1 MLTTGIQVSIQTA
14 SVGIFICMENIQSPT
29 FPLAQSLP
37 GIESEILETQG
48 RIPAY
53 ILAAAN
59 ANPDSAA
66 SLAKLVKTV
75 LFGGTLPAK
84 IKLAMAVQ
92 TAKQLGSPYAIAHFQ
107 RLTAAAGASTDP
119 RTPAALAYARNLTA
133 DAHGIKDSQFAAA
146 RQQFNDAQL
155 IELTMVVC
163 FLNFFIRLVQGLGVQ
178 PEAWLKSTKPSV
190 PPHVTNHLTTARVAL
205 ASDAEFASGQA
216 ILERWAP
223 GAPGNSLGVGIPNSV
238 RAMVHVPDIYQA
250 WSGKQ
255 QPPRPNSVPRSTLLQ
270 VSLAVSK
277 LNGCRYCVLHQ
288 ISGLRR
294 QGVDVAK
301 LVALEKSD
309 AALSP
314 DERAAVVFAR
324 KLTSTPASVTEAD
337 RVALAA
343 HFPGALAY
351 DVLYQVCRF
360 AFMNR
365 FTDTLRLPSEDE
377 AVNVYKETFGKSY
390 TSPDGYK

>member
-1 MLTTGIQVSIQTA
+1 MSQRSVSLGIV
-14 SVGIFICMENIQSPT
+14 VGMERIQSST
-29 FPLAQSLP
+29 FPLAASLP
-37 GIESEILETQG
+37 GLETDSLETQG
-48 RIPAY
+48 RMPAY
-53 ILAAAN
+53 LLAAAN
-59 ANPDSAA
+59 ANPDSAK

-75 LFGGTLPAK
+75 LFGGTLPAAL
-84 IKLAMAVQ
+84 KLAMAVQ

-107 RLTAAAGASTDP
+107 RLVAAAGTPADP
-119 RTPAALAYARNLTA
+119 RTSAALAYARNLTA

-163 FLNFFIRLVQGLGVQ
+163 FLNFFVRLVQGLGVQ
-178 PEAWLKSTKPSV
+178 PEAWLASTKPAL
-190 PPHVTNHLTTARVAL
+190 PPRVTNHRSTARVAL
-205 ASDAEFASGQA
+205 ASDDELSAGQA
-216 ILERWAP
+216 IIGRWAP

-238 RAMVHVPDIYQA
+238 RAMIHVPDIYQA
-250 WSGKQ
+250 WSGKP

-277 LNGCRYCVLHQ
+277 FNGCRYCVLHQ
-288 ISGLRR
+288 ISGLRK

-309 AALSP
+309 TALAP
-314 DERAAVVFAR
+314 DERAAVAFAR
-324 KLTSTPASVTEAD
+324 KLTSTPSSVKEAD

-343 HFPGALAY
+343 LFPGALAY

-390 TSPDGYK
+390 PSPDGYK

>member
-1 MLTTGIQVSIQTA
+1 MGT
-14 SVGIFICMENIQSPT
+14 FQSRT
-29 FPLAQSLP
+29 FPLAASLP
-37 GIESEILETQG
+37 GLETDLLETQG
-48 RIPAY
+48 KTPAY
-53 ILAAAN
+53 VLAAAN
-59 ANPDSAA
+59 ANPDSAKA
-66 SLAKLVKTV
+66 LAKLIKTV
-75 LFGGTLPAK
+75 LFGGTLPATL
-84 IKLAMAVQ
+84 KLAMGLQ

-107 RLTAAAGASTDP
+107 RLTAAAGTSADP
-119 RTPAALAYARNLTA
+119 RTSAALTYARNLTA

-178 PEAWLKSTKPSV
+178 PEAWLASTKPAL
-190 PPHVTNHLTTARVAL
+190 PPRLTNHLSMARVAL
-205 ASDAEFASGQA
+205 ASDDELSAGQA
-216 ILERWAP
+216 IIERWAP

-238 RAMVHVPDIYQA
+238 RAMIHVPDIYQA
-250 WSGKQ
+250 WSGKP

-288 ISGLRR
+288 ISGLRK

-309 AALSP
+309 AALTP

-324 KLTSTPASVTEAD
+324 KLTLTPASVTEAD

>member
-1 MLTTGIQVSIQTA
+1 MSQQSASLGI
-14 SVGIFICMENIQSPT
+14 VGGMGTFQSPT
-29 FPLAQSLP
+29 FPLAASLT
-37 GIESEILETQG
+37 GLDADLLETQG
-48 RIPAY
+48 KIPAY

-59 ANPDSAA
+59 VNPESAK

-75 LFGGTLPAK
+75 LFGGTLPATL
-84 IKLAMAVQ
+84 KLAMSVQ

-107 RLTAAAGASTDP
+107 RLTAAAGTSTDP
-119 RTPAALAYARNLTA
+119 RTSAALAYARNLTV

-163 FLNFFIRLVQGLGVQ
+163 FLNFFVRLVQGLGVQ
-178 PEAWLKSTKPSV
+178 PEAWLASTKPAL
-190 PPHVTNHLTTARVAL
+190 PKRIANHLATARVTL
-205 ASDAEFASGQA
+205 ASDDELSAGQA

-238 RAMVHVPDIYQA
+238 RAMIHVPDIYQA

-255 QPPRPNSVPRSTLLQ
+255 QPARPNSVPRSTLLQ

-288 ISGLRR
+288 ISGLRK

-301 LVALEKSD
+301 LIALEKSD

-324 KLTSTPASVTEAD
+324 KLTSAPASVTEAD
-337 RVALAA
+337 RVALAV

>member
-1 MLTTGIQVSIQTA
+1 MSLSLASLGIVDGMGT
-14 SVGIFICMENIQSPT
+14 FQSPT
-29 FPLAQSLP
+29 FPLAVAATGVDADL
-37 GIESEILETQG
+37 LETQG
-48 RIPAY
+48 KIPAY

-59 ANPDSAA
+59 ANPDSAK

-75 LFGGTLPAK
+75 LFGGTLPAS

-92 TAKQLGSPYAIAHFQ
+92 TAKQLGSPYATAHFQ
-107 RLTAAAGASTDP
+107 RLATAAGPSTD
-119 RTPAALAYARNLTA
+119 RRKATALIYARNLTQN
-133 DAHGIKDSQFAAA
+133 AHGITDAQFTEA

-163 FLNFFIRLVQGLGVQ
+163 FLNFFVRLVQGLGVQ
-178 PEAWLKSTKPSV
+178 PEAWLTSTKPAL
-190 PPHVTNHLTTARVAL
+190 PPRVANHLSTARVTL
-205 ASDAEFASGQA
+205 ASDDELSAAQA

-223 GAPGNSLGVGIPNSV
+223 GAPGNTLGVGIPNSV
-238 RAMVHVPDIYQA
+238 RAMIHVPDLYMA
-250 WSGKQ
+250 WSGKP
-255 QPPRPNSVPRSTLLQ
+255 QPARPNSVPRSTLLQ

-288 ISGLRR
+288 ISGLRK

-309 AALSP
+309 AALAP

-324 KLTSTPASVTEAD
+324 KLTSSPVSVTEAD

>member
-1 MLTTGIQVSIQTA
+1 MSQRSASLGIVDGMGT
-14 SVGIFICMENIQSPT
+14 FQSRT
-29 FPLAQSLP
+29 FPLAASLP
-37 GIESEILETQG
+37 GLETDLLETQG
-48 RIPAY
+48 KTPAY

-59 ANPDSAA
+59 ANPDSAKA
-66 SLAKLVKTV
+66 LAKLVKTV
-75 LFGGTLPAK
+75 LFGGTLPATL
-84 IKLAMAVQ
+84 KLAMAVQ
-92 TAKQLGSPYAIAHFQ
+92 TANEIGSPYAVAHFK
-107 RLTAAAGASTDP
+107 RLAKAAGPCTD
-119 RTPAALAYARNLTA
+119 RRMATALLYARNLTLK
-133 DAHGIKDSQFAAA
+133 AHGITDAQFVGA

-178 PEAWLKSTKPSV
+178 PEAWLASTKPV
-190 PPHVTNHLTTARVAL
+190 LPPRVTNHLSTARVAL
-205 ASDAEFASGQA
+205 ASDDELSAGQA
-216 ILERWAP
+216 IIERWAP

-238 RAMVHVPDIYQA
+238 RAMIHVPDIYQA
-250 WSGKQ
+250 WSGKP

-277 LNGCRYCVLHQ
+277 INGCRYCVLHQ
-288 ISGLRR
+288 ISGLRK

-309 AALSP
+309 AALAP

-324 KLTSTPASVTEAD
+324 KLTLTPASVTEAD

>member
-1 MLTTGIQVSIQTA
+1 
-14 SVGIFICMENIQSPT
+14 MERIQSST
-29 FPLAQSLP
+29 FPLAASLT
-37 GIESEILETQG
+37 GLETDLLETQG
-48 RIPAY
+48 KTPAY

-59 ANPDSAA
+59 ANPDSAK

-75 LFGGTLPAK
+75 LFGGTLPATL
-84 IKLAMAVQ
+84 KLAMGLQ
-92 TAKQLGSPYAIAHFQ
+92 TSKQLGSTYAIAHFQ
-107 RLTAAAGASTDP
+107 RLTIAAGALTDP
-119 RTPAALAYARNLTA
+119 RTSAALAYARNLTA

-178 PEAWLKSTKPSV
+178 PEAWLASTKPV
-190 PPHVTNHLTTARVAL
+190 LPPRVTNHLSTARVAL
-205 ASDAEFASGQA
+205 ASDDELSAGQA
-216 ILERWAP
+216 IIERWAP

-238 RAMVHVPDIYQA
+238 RAMIHVPDIYQA
-250 WSGKQ
+250 WSGKP

-277 LNGCRYCVLHQ
+277 INGCRYCVLHQ
-288 ISGLRR
+288 ISGLRK

-309 AALSP
+309 AALST

-377 AVNVYKETFGKSY
+377 AVNVYKETFGKFY

>member
-1 MLTTGIQVSIQTA
+1 MSIQTPMA
-14 SVGIFICMENIQSPT
+14 GIFMYMEKIQSPI
-29 FPLAQSLP
+29 FPLALSIQ
-37 GIESEILETQG
+37 GIDADLLETPG

-66 SLAKLVKTV
+66 ALAKLVKTV
-75 LFGGTLPAK
+75 LFGGTIPAK
-84 IKLAMAVQ
+84 IKLAMAEQ
-92 TAKQLGSPYAIAHFQ
+92 TAKQLGSPYAIAHFR
-107 RLTAAAGASTDP
+107 RLATAAGVSTDP
-119 RTPAALAYARNLTA
+119 RTAAALAYARNLTA
-133 DAHGIKDSQFAAA
+133 DAHGIKDPQFSAA

-163 FLNFFIRLVQGLGVQ
+163 FLNFFVRLVQGLGVQ
-178 PEAWLKSTKPSV
+178 PEAWLKSTKPSL
-190 PPHVTNHLTTARVAL
+190 PTSEPNHLATARVAL

-216 ILERWAP
+216 ILDRWAP
-223 GAPGNSLGVGIPNSV
+223 GAPGNSLGVGIPNSI

-250 WSGKQ
+250 WLGKQ
-255 QPPRPNSVPRSTLLQ
+255 QPTRPNSVPRSTLLQ

-309 AALSP
+309 AALTA

-324 KLTSTPASVTEAD
+324 KLTAKPSDITEAD
-337 RVALAA
+337 RAALAV

-377 AVNVYKETFGKSY
+377 AVNVYRETFGKSY

>member
-1 MLTTGIQVSIQTA
+1 MLMSQLSLSLGMVVS
-14 SVGIFICMENIQSPT
+14 MEFIQSST
-29 FPLAQSLP
+29 FPLAASLP
-37 GIESEILETQG
+37 GLETDLLETKG
-48 RIPAY
+48 KTPAY

-59 ANPDSAA
+59 ANPDSAK
-66 SLAKLVKTV
+66 SLAKLVRTV
-75 LFGGTLPAK
+75 LFGGTLPATL
-84 IKLAMAVQ
+84 KLAMAVQ

-107 RLTAAAGASTDP
+107 RLTIAAGASTDP
-119 RTPAALAYARNLTA
+119 RTSAALAYARNLTA
-133 DAHGIKDSQFAAA
+133 DAHGIKDPQFVAA
-146 RQQFNDAQL
+146 RQLFNDAQL

-163 FLNFFIRLVQGLGVQ
+163 FLNFFVRLVQGLGVQ
-178 PEAWLKSTKPSV
+178 PEAWLTSTKPAL
-190 PPHVTNHLTTARVAL
+190 PPRVTNHLSTARVTL
-205 ASDAEFASGQA
+205 ASDDELSAGQA

-238 RAMVHVPDIYQA
+238 RAMIHVPDIYQA
-250 WSGKQ
+250 WSGKP

-288 ISGLRR
+288 ISGLRK

-309 AALSP
+309 AALTP

-324 KLTSTPASVTEAD
+324 KLTSAPVSVTEAD

-343 HFPGALAY
+343 YFPGALAY

>member
-1 MLTTGIQVSIQTA
+1 MLTTGIRVSIQTA
-14 SVGIFICMENIQSPT
+14 AVGIFICMENIQSPT
-29 FPLAQSLP
+29 FPQAQSLT
-37 GIESEILETQG
+37 GINADVLETQG
-48 RIPAY
+48 RIPAF

-66 SLAKLVKTV
+66 SLAKLVRTV
-75 LFGGTLPAK
+75 LFGGTLPSTV
-84 IKLAMAVQ
+84 KLAMAVQ

-107 RLTAAAGASTDP
+107 RLAASAGTSTDA
-119 RTPAALAYARNLTA
+119 RTSAALAYARNLTA
-133 DAHGIKDSQFAAA
+133 DAHGIKDPQFMAA
-146 RQQFNDAQL
+146 RQQFNDAQI

-163 FLNFFIRLVQGLGVQ
+163 FLNFFVRLVQGLGVQ
-178 PEAWLKSTKPSV
+178 PEAWLKTTKPSV
-190 PPHVTNHLTTARVAL
+190 PAPVTNHLTAARVAL
-205 ASDAEFASGQA
+205 ASDDELSAGQA

-324 KLTSTPASVTEAD
+324 KLTSNPAGITEAD
-337 RVALAA
+337 RAALAV
-343 HFPGALAY
+343 HFPGTLAY

>member
-1 MLTTGIQVSIQTA
+1 MATL
-14 SVGIFICMENIQSPT
+14 QSPV
-29 FPLAQSLP
+29 FPLATTISGVDTDLL
-37 GIESEILETQG
+37 ESQG

-53 ILAAAN
+53 ILATAH
-59 ANPDSAA
+59 ANPDSVT
-66 SLAKLVKTV
+66 SLVKLVKTV

-107 RLTAAAGASTDP
+107 RLAASVGTSTDP
-119 RTPAALAYARNLTA
+119 RTPTALAYARNLTA
-133 DAHGIKDSQFAAA
+133 DAHGIKDPQFMAA
-146 RQQFNDAQL
+146 RQQFNDAQI

-163 FLNFFIRLVQGLGVQ
+163 FLNFFVRLVQGLGVQ
-178 PEAWLKSTKPSV
+178 PEAWLKTTKPSL
-190 PPHVTNHLTTARVAL
+190 PAPVTNHLTAARVAL
-205 ASDAEFASGQA
+205 ASDDELSAGQS
-216 ILERWAP
+216 ILDRWAP

-309 AALSP
+309 AALNP

-324 KLTSTPASVTEAD
+324 KLTAKPSGITEAD
-337 RVALAA
+337 RAALAM
-343 HFPGALAY
+343 HFPGAHAY

-365 FTDTLRLPSEDE
+365 FTDTLQLPSEDE
-377 AVNVYKETFGKSY
+377 AVNVYQETFGKSY

>member
-1 MLTTGIQVSIQTA
+1 
-14 SVGIFICMENIQSPT
+14 MERIQSST
-29 FPLAQSLP
+29 FALAASLP
-37 GIESEILETQG
+37 GLETDLLETQG
-48 RIPAY
+48 KTPAY

-59 ANPDSAA
+59 ANPDSAKA
-66 SLAKLVKTV
+66 LAKLIKTV
-75 LFGGTLPAK
+75 LFGGTLPSTL
-84 IKLAMAVQ
+84 KLAMAVQ
-92 TAKQLGSPYAIAHFQ
+92 TAKQLASPYAIAHFQ
-107 RLTAAAGASTDP
+107 RLTAANGTSTDP
-119 RTPAALAYARNLTA
+119 RTSAALAYARNLTA

-163 FLNFFIRLVQGLGVQ
+163 FLNFFVRLVQGLGVQ
-178 PEAWLKSTKPSV
+178 PEAWLVSTKPAL
-190 PPHVTNHLTTARVAL
+190 PPRVTNHLSAARVTL
-205 ASDAEFASGQA
+205 ASDDELSAGQA

-238 RAMVHVPDIYQA
+238 RAMIHVPDIYQA
-250 WSGKQ
+250 WSGKP

-288 ISGLRR
+288 ISGLRK

-309 AALSP
+309 TALAP
-314 DERAAVVFAR
+314 DERAAVAFAR

-343 HFPGALAY
+343 LFPGALAY

>member
-1 MLTTGIQVSIQTA
+1 MLTTGIRVSIQTA

-29 FPLAQSLP
+29 FPLAQSLT
-37 GIESEILETQG
+37 GINADLLETQG

-59 ANPDSAA
+59 ANPDSAKA
-66 SLAKLVKTV
+66 LAKLVKTV
-75 LFGGTLPAK
+75 LFGGTLPATV
-84 IKLAMAVQ
+84 KLAMAVQ

-107 RLTAAAGASTDP
+107 RLTTAAGASTDP
-119 RTPAALAYARNLTA
+119 RTSAALAYARNLTA
-133 DAHGIKDSQFAAA
+133 DAHGIKDPQFVAA

-178 PEAWLKSTKPSV
+178 PEAWLASTKPAL
-190 PPHVTNHLTTARVAL
+190 PARVTNHLSMARVTL
-205 ASDAEFASGQA
+205 ASDDELSAGQA

-238 RAMVHVPDIYQA
+238 RAMIHVPDIYQA
-250 WSGKQ
+250 WSGKP
-255 QPPRPNSVPRSTLLQ
+255 QPVRPNSVPRSTLLQ

-309 AALSP
+309 AALAP

-324 KLTSTPASVTEAD
+324 KLTAKPSGITEAD
-337 RVALAA
+337 RAALAV

>member
-1 MLTTGIQVSIQTA
+1 MLIGHERTSLGIVVS
-14 SVGIFICMENIQSPT
+14 MERIQSST
-29 FPLAQSLP
+29 FPLAASLP
-37 GIESEILETQG
+37 GLETDLLETQG
-48 RIPAY
+48 KTPAY

-59 ANPDSAA
+59 ANPDSAKA
-66 SLAKLVKTV
+66 LAKLIKTV
-75 LFGGTLPAK
+75 LFGGTLPSTL
-84 IKLAMAVQ
+84 KLAMAVQ
-92 TAKQLGSPYAIAHFQ
+92 IAKQLGSPYALAHFK
-107 RLTAAAGASTDP
+107 RLANAAGTSTDP
-119 RTPAALAYARNLTA
+119 RTSAALAYARNLTA

-163 FLNFFIRLVQGLGVQ
+163 FLNFFVRLVQGLGVQ
-178 PEAWLKSTKPSV
+178 PEAWLVSTKPAL
-190 PPHVTNHLTTARVAL
+190 PPRVTNHLSAARVAL
-205 ASDAEFASGQA
+205 ASDDELSAGQA
-216 ILERWAP
+216 IIERWAP

-238 RAMVHVPDIYQA
+238 RAMIHVPDIYQA
-250 WSGKQ
+250 WSGKP

-288 ISGLRR
+288 ISGLRK

-309 AALSP
+309 AALAP

>member
-1 MLTTGIQVSIQTA
+1 MSQLFSSIGIVVS
-14 SVGIFICMENIQSPT
+14 MEIIQSST
-29 FPLAQSLP
+29 FPLAPSLT
-37 GIESEILETQG
+37 GLDADLLETQG
-48 RIPAY
+48 KMPAY
-53 ILAAAN
+53 LLAAAN
-59 ANPDSAA
+59 ANPDSAK
-66 SLAKLVKTV
+66 SLAKLVRTV
-75 LFGGTLPAK
+75 LFGGTLPSTLK
-84 IKLAMAVQ
+84 VAMAEQ
-92 TAKQLGSPYAIAHFQ
+92 TAKEIGSPYALAHFK
-107 RLTAAAGASTDP
+107 RLANAAGPCTD
-119 RTPAALAYARNLTA
+119 RRMATALMYARNLTLK
-133 DAHGIKDSQFAAA
+133 AHGITDAQFVAA

-178 PEAWLKSTKPSV
+178 PEAWLASTKPAL
-190 PPHVTNHLTTARVAL
+190 PPRVTNHLSTARVTL
-205 ASDAEFASGQA
+205 ASDDELSAGQA
-216 ILERWAP
+216 IIERWAP

-238 RAMVHVPDIYQA
+238 RAMIHVPDIYQA
-250 WSGKQ
+250 WSGKP

-288 ISGLRR
+288 ISGLRK

-309 AALSP
+309 AALNP

-324 KLTSTPASVTEAD
+324 KLTSAPASITEAD

>member
-1 MLTTGIQVSIQTA
+1 MLIGHERTSLGIVVS
-14 SVGIFICMENIQSPT
+14 MERIQSST
-29 FPLAQSLP
+29 FPLAAYLP
-37 GIESEILETQG
+37 GLETDSLETHG
-48 RIPAY
+48 RTPAY
-53 ILAAAN
+53 LLAAAN
-59 ANPDSAA
+59 ANPDSAK
-66 SLAKLVKTV
+66 SLVKLVKTV
-75 LFGGTLPAK
+75 LFGGTLPATL
-84 IKLAMAVQ
+84 KLAMAVQ
-92 TAKQLGSPYAIAHFQ
+92 TSKQLGSTYALAHFN
-107 RLTAAAGASTDP
+107 RLANAAGTSPDP
-119 RTPAALAYARNLTA
+119 RTSAALAYARNLTA
-133 DAHGIKDSQFAAA
+133 DAHGIRDSQFAAA

-163 FLNFFIRLVQGLGVQ
+163 FLNFFVRLVQGLGVQ
-178 PEAWLKSTKPSV
+178 PEAWLASTKPAL
-190 PPHVTNHLTTARVAL
+190 PPRVTNHLSTARVAL
-205 ASDAEFASGQA
+205 ASDDELSAGQA
-216 ILERWAP
+216 IIERWAP

-238 RAMVHVPDIYQA
+238 RAMIHVPDIYQA
-250 WSGKQ
+250 WSGKP

-277 LNGCRYCVLHQ
+277 INGCRYCVLHQ
-288 ISGLRR
+288 ISGLRK

-309 AALSP
+309 AALST

>member
-1 MLTTGIQVSIQTA
+1 MATL
-14 SVGIFICMENIQSPT
+14 QSPV
-29 FPLAQSLP
+29 FPLATTISGVDTDLL
-37 GIESEILETQG
+37 ESQG

-53 ILAAAN
+53 ILATAH
-59 ANPDSAA
+59 ANPDSTT
-66 SLAKLVKTV
+66 SLVKLVKTV

-84 IKLAMAVQ
+84 LKLAMAVQ

-107 RLTAAAGASTDP
+107 RMAASVGTSTDP
-119 RTPAALAYARNLTA
+119 RTPTALAYARNLTA
-133 DAHGIKDSQFAAA
+133 DAHGIKDPQFMAA
-146 RQQFNDAQL
+146 RQQFNDAQI

-163 FLNFFIRLVQGLGVQ
+163 FLNFFVRLVQGLGVQ
-178 PEAWLKSTKPSV
+178 PEAWLKTTKPSL
-190 PPHVTNHLTTARVAL
+190 PAAVTNHLTAARVAL
-205 ASDAEFASGQA
+205 ASDDELSAGQS
-216 ILERWAP
+216 ILDRWAP

-301 LVALEKSD
+301 LVALEN
-309 AALSP
+309 P
-314 DERAAVVFAR
+314 MRR
-324 KLTSTPASVTEAD
+324 ST
-337 RVALAA
+337 
-343 HFPGALAY
+343 
-351 DVLYQVCRF
+351 Q
-360 AFMNR
+360 MN
-365 FTDTLRLPSEDE
+365 
-377 AVNVYKETFGKSY
+377 VQQSY
-390 TSPDGYK
+390 LLGS